1 MATIIVHGTFS
12 SRKDWWHHRSGDSF
26 GGHLGASLEEAGY
39 GNDVWAIGGRPVESF
54 EALTSKT
61 GFSAWKGRQAPP
73 FDQNDGRFRWTG
85 GDTHSDRL
93 DAGLQLATYLATLA
107 SLSPNESVD
116 IVAHSHGGNVVKEA
130 TQHVPDSVTI
140 GNVVFLGCPHF
151 TLADGS
157 GMPYRVN
164 PLVIQGSIAN
174 VYSSFDQV
182 QVYLAEKMPDLG
194 QTPGMPAIKFLGFAG
209 TPMVNAARVDPDH
222 ALNGKY
228 DQFEVPAATDHGRD
242 VHSALTDPQVGYVAG
257 RWFASDTE
265 SFEQSWYASGVAP
278 IG

>member
-26 GGHLGASLEEAGY
+26 GGHLSASLEEAGY
-39 GNDVWAIGGRPVESF
+39 GNDVWVIGGRPVESF
-54 EALTSKT
+54 EALTPKT

-107 SLSPNESVD
+107 SL
-116 IVAHSHGGNVVKEA
+116 
-130 TQHVPDSVTI
+130 
-140 GNVVFLGCPHF
+140 
-151 TLADGS
+151 
-157 GMPYRVN
+157 
-164 PLVIQGSIAN
+164 
-174 VYSSFDQV
+174 
-182 QVYLAEKMPDLG
+182 
-194 QTPGMPAIKFLGFAG
+194 LGFAG